1 MLRHFSQSYSKLC
14 RRSCVSF
21 CGYLIAF
28 QLLGFLSSVISPPD
42 AWYQNLQK
50 SHLTPPSDVFPIVW
64 PLLYVCLSTYAW
76 LTWQKEETLFRIKCA
91 FIIQMSL
98 NFTWSI
104 LFFYLHALWLSL
116 LSIACMI
123 LLTIYIIIEDQHE
136 NSSDWV
142 LLVPYLIWISFAFHL
157 TNVIVSLQ

>member
-1 MLRHFSQSYSKLC
+1 MLRLFSQLYSKPC
-14 RRSCVSF
+14 RQSCLSF

-28 QLLGFLSSVISPPD
+28 QMLGFLSSMMSPPGE
-42 AWYQNLQK
+42 WYHNLPK
-50 SHLTPPSDVFPIVW
+50 SDLTPPAYVFPIVW
-64 PLLYVCLSTYAW
+64 PLLYICLSTYAW
-76 LTWQKEETLFRIKCA
+76 LTWEKKDTPFRIKFA
-91 FIIQMSL
+91 FTIQMTL

-123 LLTIYIIIEDQHE
+123 LLTIYIIVEE
-136 NSSDWV
+136 LNEKSSDWV